1 MNITSCL
8 KKPGNR
14 LFLCLILC
22 FSLLAAPFVNAAEMR
37 PTEKIRVKFSEA
49 VEKSVVKTAAALDK
63 TVRKLALAIDK
74 TDNLSVQVHSSFY
87 DTRIRRYFVSFSG
100 NALFQGKLPWN
111 IDKDSYI
118 ITSNSEISVDLYISE
133 IRQSRSG
140 LSFNYNCSVVVS
152 LDRMAYELLKKTP
165 HLAASGALSPA
176 FDMLTEFLAQLNIG
190 VLSKA
195 ISETFRSFS
204 AVAFTRLVNDMIKAS
219 AQNQGLKNIFKQ
231 TMKDRT
237 LLSFLALQIF
247 RSASISLVSVTGAS
261 LGAAVGSVLAPGVG
275 SVIGGYMGSQILTVV
290 AKIIV
295 YQITAKLPLKRN
307 LKRMLDAHHMLVKN
321 PGDEVARQSLN
332 DAQGRVEKNVSSEFT
347 NEKFKLFEILLKEID
362 QMAPAERLAMVPLLK
377 NIQTMLQN
385 KVINDGDWYYARK
398 YHVLKQSVEKWGLQS
413 QVVFTVTPPANR

>member
-1 MNITSCL
+1 MNIVSSL

-14 LFLCLILC
+14 LFISLILC
-22 FSLLAAPFVNAAEMR
+22 FTLLAAPFANAAEMR
-37 PTEKIRVKFSEA
+37 PTEKIRIKFSEA
-49 VEKSVVKTAAALDK
+49 VEKSVARTAAALDK
-63 TVRKLALAIDK
+63 TVRKLAQAIDK
-74 TDNLSVQVHSSFY
+74 TDNLSVEVHSSFY
-87 DTRIRRYFVSFSG
+87 DSRIRRYFVSFSG
-100 NALFQGKLPWN
+100 HALFQGKLPWK

-118 ITSNSEISVDLYISE
+118 ITSNSEVSVDLYVSG

-140 LSFNYNCSVVVS
+140 LSFNYDCSVVVS

-165 HLAASGALSPA
+165 HIAASGALSPA
-176 FDMLTEFLAQLNIG
+176 FDLLTEFLSQLNIG
-190 VLSKA
+190 VLSEA

-231 TMKDRT
+231 TMKDRS

-247 RSASISLVSVTGAS
+247 RCASISLVSVTGAS
-261 LGAAVGSVLAPGVG
+261 LGAAVGSVIAPGVG
-275 SVIGGYMGSQILTVV
+275 SVVGGYMGSQILTVV

-332 DAQGRVEKNVSSEFT
+332 DAQSRIEKNISSEFT

-362 QMAPAERLAMVPLLK
+362 MMASSERLVMVPMLK